1 MSQPRPVTDT
11 TVRDERTVRRARSR
25 LRGDR
30 GAIDGGL
37 EIMFGAV
44 AMIAFVLIIVES
56 VSFWHARN
64 VFDEAAAE
72 GVRVAAA
79 FDGTCTAGTSTAQ
92 SLLQRRAGGWSSG
105 VTVSC
110 SEADGIVTITITGST
125 PGVLF
130 DSAGFR
136 ATVTESAPR
145 EQ

>member
-1 MSQPRPVTDT
+1 MTPATMNRNGQLGRPVP
-11 TVRDERTVRRARSR
+11 SR
-25 LRGDR
+25 LCGDR
-30 GAIDGGL
+30 GAIDGGF
-37 EIMFGAV
+37 EIMFGSV
-44 AMIAFVLIIVES
+44 AMICFVLLIVES

-92 SLLQRRAGGWSSG
+92 SLLDRRAGGWSSG
-105 VTVSC
+105 VQVLC
-110 SEADGIVTITITGST
+110 SEADGIVTVTITGTT

-136 ATVTESAPR
+136 ASVTESAPR